1 MCCENPSLRLVF
13 VHLHYHYSYQFVSD
27 PRKNSIA
34 KASGTPSRKATV
46 VKVIRGS
53 NGAAAPAKAQ
63 APTEEPTP
71 QVAKKPVS
79 ELEHIHRVVNQAS
92 RTRFRDF
99 SERQARPDVDQ
110 HLEKRMARGPYFP
123 MATALRFASLF
134 YILGRLCI
142 VASLGTLVWF
152 SFTDQKNY
160 WMLAPML
167 AVAIFFTF
175 IAWGMSNGL
184 RCRVCTMPFLSKR
197 KCKMNQKAP
206 KLPFLSHHF
215 TVALHILVHNH
226 PRCPY
231 CGTTNRLKS

>member
-1 MCCENPSLRLVF
+1 
-13 VHLHYHYSYQFVSD
+13 VSD
-27 PRKNSIA
+27 PRKISNA
-34 KASGTPSRKATV
+34 KVSGTPSRKATV

-53 NGAAAPAKAQ
+53 NGAVTPIKAQ
-63 APTEEPTP
+63 ASVQEPKP
-71 QVAKKPVS
+71 QIARVADS
-79 ELEHIHRVVNQAS
+79 ELETIHKVVNQATN
-92 RTRFRDF
+92 TRFRDF
-99 SERQARPDVDQ
+99 SGRQAHPEADQ
-110 HLEKRMARGPYFP
+110 PMEMRLARGPHFP

-142 VASLGTLVWF
+142 VATLGSLVWF
-152 SFTDQKNY
+152 SLTDQKDY
-160 WMLAPML
+160 WISAPIL
-167 AVAIFFTF
+167 VAAILFTF

-206 KLPFLSHHF
+206 KLPLVSHHF

-231 CGTTNRLKS
+231 CGTTNRLKK